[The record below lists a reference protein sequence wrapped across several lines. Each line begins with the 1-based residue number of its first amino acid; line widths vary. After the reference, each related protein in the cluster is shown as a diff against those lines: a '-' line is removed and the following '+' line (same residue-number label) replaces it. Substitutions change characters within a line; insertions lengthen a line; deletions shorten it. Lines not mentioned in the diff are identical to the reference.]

1 MGGEATPYA
10 TAPSAEEVDL
20 LTAPGGLRDFSVD
33 CPRVTPR
40 LPPPL
45 EFSVKEKEKE
55 KKKEEEDKEEEDTE
69 EKNNIPNTQSV
80 FSSELVAVAVSVGS
94 VCVLVV
100 LGCCMRVFLVNYY
113 GPSSRRKYR
122 AHSTELKKSTE
133 LRSLDKDCVC
143 HVENPLNSSSRKV
156 ANSLQRV

>member
-1 MGGEATPYA
+1 MQIKNTRYWMRRVTMLGGGGGERRRK
-10 TAPSAEEVDL
+10 EEEKSKEEQNDK
-20 LTAPGGLRDFSVD
+20 D
-33 CPRVTPR
+33 
-40 LPPPL
+40 
-45 EFSVKEKEKE
+45 KEKEKE

-69 EKNNIPNTQSV
+69 EKDNIPNTQSV
-80 FSSELVAVAVSVGS
+80 FSSELVAVALSVGS

-122 AHSTELKKSTE
+122 ARSTELKKSTE